1 MSGFALPEVGPPWNR
16 HVHWMPLE
24 AEADCPC
31 RSRPARLW
39 RRIERVLRPAMRYDL
54 GQPPS
59 DTTLVVRPDLDNLTA
74 GDLAQLGDL
83 ARHLDGDMKVELVF
97 DDAEIEPNRYALR
110 DTSWQEYC
118 PMPEMIQTGDPPGQE
133 GARTSPGPRSGHGAP
148 GRTGSNLHA
157 DQRRGDDARRE
168 VSRIKKL
175 YLRLERH
182 WIFYAVGRQ
191 VVTENERKIAE
202 R

>member
-24 AEADCPC
+24 AEAGCPC

-39 RRIERVLRPAMRYDL
+39 RRIERVLRPGMCYDF
-54 GQPPS
+54 GQPS
-59 DTTLVVRPDLDNLTA
+59 TETTLVVRPDLDHLTA
-74 GDLAQLGDL
+74 GDLVRLGDL
-83 ARHLDGDMKVELVF
+83 ARHLDERMKVELAF
-97 DDAEIEPNRYALR
+97 DDAEIKPNGYVLR

-118 PMPEMIQTGDPPGQE
+118 PMPEMIPTGDSAGQE
-133 GARTSPGPRSGHGAP
+133 GAGTRSGPGPGAP
-148 GRTGSNLHA
+148 GENWVYLHA
-157 DQRRGDDARRE
+157 GQRRGDDVRRV
-168 VSRIKKL
+168 VSPIKRL

-191 VVTENERKIAE
+191 TVTENERRITA